1 LPGAPPLS
9 RIVLFF
15 KNQNEDRGK
24 PPMAQAPAARG
35 TCPGTV
41 HPGISRRHALS
52 HALSITAALGAAAFA
67 AAPLRAARAAEAW
80 PTRPVRIIVPF
91 APGGGADGSAR
102 VLAEVLAP
110 QLGQAVIVENKP
122 GAGSAIGVA
131 AALQSRDGHTLLMGS
146 NSMVINPSLNPK
158 LGYDVSRD
166 FDAIGM
172 VSQQPLVL
180 VVPAESKAKTVADL
194 VAQAKA
200 QPGKLSAGNSGT
212 GTLAHLTAELFAQE
226 TGTSL
231 VSVPYKGESALMPD
245 LISGLVS
252 MGFLNLPSVIVHIRS
267 GRLRALAVSSAQ
279 PVAELAG
286 VPAFRSIGL
295 QSLEV
300 EGWATLVAPK
310 GAIPPEGLAR
320 LEKLLEAALQSDA
333 VKKRFDA
340 LSLETFIRGREA
352 TAQYLKAEGARWGQV
367 VKARGIQVEN

>member
-1 LPGAPPLS
+1 LPGAPPLPS
-9 RIVLFF
+9 IGLFF

>member
-1 LPGAPPLS
+1 MSGPGARAPGVTRRSVLS
-9 RIVLFF
+9 AV
-15 KNQNEDRGK
+15 
-24 PPMAQAPAARG
+24 
-35 TCPGTV
+35 
-41 HPGISRRHALS
+41 
-52 HALSITAALGAAAFA
+52 ALGAAGTLA
-67 AAPLRAARAAEAW
+67 AGPWRGAGAAEAW
-80 PTRPVRIIVPF
+80 PTKPVRIIVPF

-122 GAGSAIGVA
+122 GAGSTIGVA

-146 NSMVINPSLNPK
+146 NSMVINPALNPK
-158 LGYDVSRD
+158 LTYDVARD

-180 VVPAESKAKTVADL
+180 VVPAESKAMTVAEL

-279 PVAELAG
+279 PVAELQN
-286 VPAFRSIGL
+286 VPTFRSLKL

-300 EGWATLVAPK
+300 EGWATLVAPR
-310 GAIPPEGLAR
+310 GSIPPEGLAR
-320 LEKLLEAALQSDA
+320 LEKLLAAALQSDA
-333 VKKRFDA
+333 VKKRFTA
-340 LSLETFIRGREA
+340 LSLEPFTSGREA
-352 TAQYLKAEGARWGQV
+352 TARYLKAEGSRWGEV
-367 VKARGIQVEN
+367 VKSRGIQLEN